1 MWAYLEDDSR
11 MLTVVGHLW
20 LERWRLRLMFIS
32 FFTPFRTE
40 KMNYAFLMIDTTFK
54 TEKKMCKEKPV
65 ASAT

>member
-1 MWAYLEDDSR
+1 
-11 MLTVVGHLW
+11 
-20 LERWRLRLMFIS
+20 MFIS